1 MRQASVRRGRGGAG
15 GGGVLSAL
23 VLFPGD
29 ALAQYPS
36 VRQCAPRDI
45 EPESFRVIA
54 GELAA
59 RGIVVPEE
67 RRSVVFRAIHAS
79 ADFDYAESLVFSPG
93 ALDAA
98 RDVLSRR
105 PVIVTDTNMA
115 KAGISALSCA
125 RLGIETCCF
134 MADGDVAEA
143 SRRSGLTRAA
153 CAVDKAARLF
163 AGGERLV
170 LFVCGNAP
178 TALVRLRQ
186 LHDARFFSPAFVVGV
201 PVGFVNVVAAKE
213 LVLRSGLPHI
223 VARGRKGGSSVA
235 AAIVNALLYQA

>member
-1 MRQASVRRGRGGAG
+1 M
-15 GGGVLSAL
+15 SAL
-23 VLFPGD
+23 ELFPDGT
-29 ALAQYPS
+29 LARYPS
-36 VRQCAPRDI
+36 VRQFAPRDI
-45 EPESFRVIA
+45 EPESFREIA
-54 GELAA
+54 AGLAA
-59 RGIVVPEE
+59 RGIRVPAE

-93 ALDAA
+93 ALDTA

-115 KAGISALSCA
+115 RSGISASACA

-134 MADGDVAEA
+134 MADDDVAEA
-143 SRRSGLTRAA
+143 SRSSGLTRAA
-153 CAVDKAARLF
+153 CAVDKAARRF
-163 AGGERLV
+163 AGGERPV

-186 LHDARFFSPAFVVGV
+186 LHDAGFFSPAFVVGV

-213 LVLRSGLPHI
+213 LVLGSTVPHI

-235 AAIVNALLYQA
+235 AAIVNALLYQV

>member
-1 MRQASVRRGRGGAG
+1 MN
-15 GGGVLSAL
+15 AL
-23 VLFPGD
+23 ELFPGD
-29 ALAQYPS
+29 ALARYPS
-36 VRQCAPRDI
+36 VREFAPRDI

-54 GELAA
+54 DELAA
-59 RGIVVPEE
+59 RGIVVPPE
-67 RRSVVFRAIHAS
+67 RQAVVFRAIHAS

-115 KAGISALSCA
+115 RSGISAPSCA

-134 MADGDVAEA
+134 MADDDVAAA
-143 SRRSGLTRAA
+143 SQRSGLTRAA

-163 AGGERLV
+163 ADGSRPV
-170 LFVCGNAP
+170 LFACGNAP

-201 PVGFVNVVAAKE
+201 PVGFVNVVVAKE
-213 LVLRSGLPHI
+213 LVLHSDLPHI

-235 AAIVNALLYQA
+235 AAIVNALLSQA

>member
-1 MRQASVRRGRGGAG
+1 M
-15 GGGVLSAL
+15 SAL
-23 VLFPGD
+23 ELFPAG
-29 ALAQYPS
+29 ALARYPS
-36 VRQCAPRDI
+36 VRELAPRDI

-54 GELAA
+54 DELTA
-59 RGIVVPEE
+59 RGIVVPPE
-67 RRSVVFRAIHAS
+67 RQAVVFRAIHAS

-115 KAGISALSCA
+115 RAGISAASCA
-125 RLGIETCCF
+125 RLGVETCCF
-134 MADGDVAEA
+134 MADDDVAEA
-143 SRRSGLTRAA
+143 SLRSGLTRAA

-163 AGGERLV
+163 AAGGRPV
-170 LFVCGNAP
+170 LFACGNAP

-186 LHDARFFSPAFVVGV
+186 LHDAGFFSPAFVVGV
-201 PVGFVNVVAAKE
+201 PVGFVNVTAAKE
-213 LVLRSGLPHI
+213 LVLHSDLPHI

-235 AAIVNALLYQA
+235 AAIVNALLSQA